1 MEKFFQILNSK
12 PYIFKDVV
20 LIREARVPIIR
31 SIHSQFNIEVDI
43 SLHNVLVWILSIYN
57 QLVFSIH
64 LGYGKY
70 SSSENVY

>member
-1 MEKFFQILNSK
+1 MKSN
-12 PYIFKDVV
+12 PHIFRDVE

-43 SLHNVLVWILSIYN
+43 SLHNVLVWILFIYD
-57 QLVFSIH
+57 QLIFSIN

-70 SSSENVY
+70 SSPENVY